1 MVNLTSSDNTT
12 AVNNSAINN
21 YMQTLCSPGSKN
33 AVFRMKTRQQTSP
46 YPDAVNQEMTNS
58 MIAKRNV
65 QTASGNRVRPNLKPT
80 NVVQANQN
88 NITLG
93 IVGRQKFIKPN
104 NQRHTIGNPR

>member
-1 MVNLTSSDNTT
+1 
-12 AVNNSAINN
+12 
-21 YMQTLCSPGSKN
+21 
-33 AVFRMKTRQQTSP
+33 MKTRQQTSP

-65 QTASGNRVRPNLKPT
+65 QTASGNRIRPNLKPT
-80 NVVQANQN
+80 NFVNPNQNN